1 MGSAISQEGVIRSKK
16 IIIIKKYI
24 NILQLPKSYLSR
36 EALQRAQAAPSQD
49 PQNVVNLGLA
59 GTQIS
64 TGVSTPCLEL
74 DTPASSHGCSVAR
87 KKSTIY

>member
-16 IIIIKKYI
+16 KNNIKKN

-49 PQNVVNLGLA
+49 AQNVVNLGLA

-74 DTPASSHGCSVAR
+74 DTPASSHDCGIAR